1 MDTSDYNLVESNK
14 VFVIWNWTWLVA
26 VDIESSE
33 SEDNVS
39 ESDGGHSVMEN
50 TDDNEDDPD
59 DDSIPAITHA
69 VVFKCIGCNKE
80 KRYQELLALA
90 KKKSARDD
98 VNIPVKLQPEPNN
111 PIDSKAIAF
120 MCKVENDWER
130 IGYVVQEALDDV
142 HEAINTNKIL
152 GVSFQW
158 IKFIVYFKTPGW
170 YAGIKIT
177 RSGEWSNAVL
187 RSQAN
192 AHLV

>member
-1 MDTSDYNLVESNK
+1 M
-14 VFVIWNWTWLVA
+14 I
-26 VDIESSE
+26 
-33 SEDNVS
+33 VS
-39 ESDGGHSVMEN
+39 LQLPTQLCLSVLGE
-50 TDDNEDDPD
+50 
-59 DDSIPAITHA
+59 
-69 VVFKCIGCNKE
+69 
-80 KRYQELLALA
+80 ELLALA

>member
-1 MDTSDYNLVESNK
+1 M
-14 VFVIWNWTWLVA
+14 
-26 VDIESSE
+26 
-33 SEDNVS
+33 
-39 ESDGGHSVMEN
+39 
-50 TDDNEDDPD
+50 
-59 DDSIPAITHA
+59 
-69 VVFKCIGCNKE
+69 
-80 KRYQELLALA
+80 
-90 KKKSARDD
+90 
-98 VNIPVKLQPEPNN
+98 NIPVKLQPEPNN